1 MSSIEQ
7 LLTRCDMGKED
18 DEALTEIR
26 IHSKGAYEGI
36 MSGLGSVG
44 NIVFWACGN
53 KDYTDE
59 MAREDLCNLGEM
71 LMYLPGIASAL
82 KFNADEADFSINE
95 RKRKSG
101 K

>member
-1 MSSIEQ
+1 MSNIEQ
-7 LLTRCDMGKED
+7 LLTRCDLHKED
-18 DEALTEIR
+18 DDALTAIR
-26 IHSKGAYEGI
+26 MHSEGAYEGI
-36 MSGLGSVG
+36 MSGLGAVG

-53 KDYTDE
+53 KDYTDD

-82 KFNADEADFSINE
+82 KFNADEADFNIIE
-95 RKRKSG
+95 RKQKSG

>member
-1 MSSIEQ
+1 MSNIEQ
-7 LLTRCDMGKED
+7 LLTRCDLHKED

-26 IHSKGAYEGI
+26 MHSEGAYEGI

-53 KDYTDE
+53 KDYTDD

-71 LMYLPGIASAL
+71 LMHLPGIAAAL
-82 KFNADEADFSINE
+82 KFNADEADFNIIE
-95 RKRKSG
+95 RKQKSG

>member
-1 MSSIEQ
+1 MSNIEQ
-7 LLTRCDMGKED
+7 LLTRCDLGKED
-18 DEALTEIR
+18 DQALTAIR
-26 IHSKGAYEGI
+26 MHSEGAYEGI

-44 NIVFWACGN
+44 NIMFWACNN

-82 KFNADEADFSINE
+82 KFNADEADFNIIE
-95 RKRKSG
+95 RRQKSG

>member
-26 IHSKGAYEGI
+26 IHSEGAYEGI

-44 NIVFWACGN
+44 NIVF
-53 KDYTDE
+53 
-59 MAREDLCNLGEM
+59 
-71 LMYLPGIASAL
+71 
-82 KFNADEADFSINE
+82 
-95 RKRKSG
+95 
-101 K
+101 